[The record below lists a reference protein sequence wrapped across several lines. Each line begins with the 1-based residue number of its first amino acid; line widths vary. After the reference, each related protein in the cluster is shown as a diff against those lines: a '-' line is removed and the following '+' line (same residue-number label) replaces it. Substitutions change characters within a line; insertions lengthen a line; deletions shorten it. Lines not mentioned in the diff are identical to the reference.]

1 MTLGNMHNNLLKIYV
16 TCISGDRQTDTLIT
30 ILSSPTDG
38 EAIKCLYRPETSKL
52 SISSSRI
59 TSSSSSKAVI
69 TRCCVDPPRITA
81 LTRPARCFALAP
93 AADTD

>member
-38 EAIKCLYRPETSKL
+38 EAIKCLYRLGLKL
-52 SISSSRI
+52 VSLVLA
-59 TSSSSSKAVI
+59 AVE
-69 TRCCVDPPRITA
+69 
-81 LTRPARCFALAP
+81 LP
-93 AADTD
+93 AAAAVKQ